1 MNSHKDMEAFSA
13 SKERI
18 VLFQVL
24 CVFLLIS
31 SFSNNLIAQNNKTFT
46 VGSIEAKSGE
56 KVSDSLIIEKGVDE
70 GTFIPITIING
81 AKSGPVLTLVAGV
94 HGTEYVPIVTLQQLL
109 NEINPNELSG
119 TVIMV
124 HIANIP
130 SFGGRAVYSS
140 PIDSKNLNRC
150 FPGKKDGTIS
160 ERIAYI
166 ITNEIIK
173 KSDYYIDLHGG
184 EFNEALVD
192 FIFLQV
198 GCPDNHI
205 CEKSRMLALAMGF
218 NYLIPDDYYLVPET
232 SNTQWSSLAAS
243 RNSVPAI
250 TVEIGDR
257 GKTELKEIDFAKRGV
272 INVMR
277 TINMLEG
284 EAFKNEHPVY
294 LINESFI
301 KSNYNGILYTLVNKG
316 QYITKGTL
324 IGYTTDYWGN
334 VLEEYFSP
342 ITGIMGSLKIS
353 PAINKG
359 ESVCRIAEP
368 VDEYKE

>member
-1 MNSHKDMEAFSA
+1 MNSHKDLESI
-13 SKERI
+13 STSNKWI
-18 VLFQVL
+18 VFLHILF
-24 CVFLLIS
+24 VFLLNS
-31 SFSNNLIAQNNKTFT
+31 SFSNILIAQNSKTFT
-46 VGSIEAKSGE
+46 IGSIEAKSGE

-70 GTFIPITIING
+70 GTFIPLTIING
-81 AKSGPVLTLVAGV
+81 TKPGPVLTLVAGV
-94 HGTEYVPIVTLQQLL
+94 HGTEYVPIITLQQLL

-130 SFGGRAVYSS
+130 SFSGRAAYSS
-140 PIDSKNLNRC
+140 PLDHKNMNRC

-160 ERIAYI
+160 ERIAYS

-184 EFNEALVD
+184 EFNEAIVD
-192 FIFLQV
+192 FIYFQV
-198 GCPDNHI
+198 GCPENHI
-205 CEKSRMLALAMGF
+205 CEKSRILAHAMGN

-232 SNTQWSSLAAS
+232 SNTHWSSLVAS
-243 RNSVPAI
+243 RNNIPAI

-257 GKTELKEIDFAKRGV
+257 GKTDLKEIEFAKRGV

-284 EAFKNEHPVY
+284 KAFKNEHPLY

-301 KSNYNGILYTLVNKG
+301 ISNYSGILYTLVDKG
-316 QYITKGTL
+316 QYITKGKL
-324 IGYTTDYWGN
+324 IGYTTDYWGK
-334 VLEEYFSP
+334 VLEEYHSP
-342 ITGIMGSLKIS
+342 ISGIIVSGKIS

-359 ESVCRIAEP
+359 ENVFRIAEP
-368 VDEYKE
+368 VDEYNE